1 MSTSTAGN
9 KDARKH
15 QTPKSIATRRSI
27 LDATVRCF
35 VEIGYHRTT
44 TTEIS
49 KRADVTRGA
58 VQYYFPTTPDVL
70 RASIEYLLEE
80 WTDAYTEAL
89 KLRPPEANKYE
100 FAIDTY
106 WEFLKNPLYTAW
118 QELIAASRTDE
129 ELQKIVQHASI
140 INDVRRREMGHEIM
154 PELDELASD
163 DFSLGRDFGRV
174 LLEGLSTTQLTYDR
188 DRREQAIINLLK
200 KTVTNFWEE
209 AEEKARSGKAD

>member
-1 MSTSTAGN
+1 MSTSEITTD
-9 KDARKH
+9 DAKKH
-15 QTPKSIATRRSI
+15 QTPKSIATRKSI

-70 RASIEYLLEE
+70 RASIEHLLAE
-80 WTDAYTEAL
+80 WTSEYTEAL
-89 KLRPPEANKYE
+89 KQQPAGTNKYE

-106 WEFLKNPLYTAW
+106 WTFIKNPLYVAW
-118 QELIAASRTDE
+118 QELQAASRTDD
-129 ELQKIVQHASI
+129 ELQKIVSDASI
-140 INDVRRREMGHEIM
+140 INDVQRREMGHEIM
-154 PELDELASD
+154 PELNDVASD

-174 LLEGLSTTQLTYDR
+174 MLEGLSVVKLTYDR
-188 DRREQAIINLLK
+188 SRREEAILDLLK
-200 KTVTNFWEE
+200 KTVTQFWEE
-209 AEEKARSGKAD
+209 AEQKADA

>member
-1 MSTSTAGN
+1 MSTSTAGS

-15 QTPKSIATRRSI
+15 QTPKSIATRRCI

-80 WTDAYTEAL
+80 WTQAYTEAL
-89 KLRPPEANKYE
+89 KLRPPETNKYE

-106 WEFLKNPLYTAW
+106 WEFLKNPLYIAW
-118 QELIAASRTDE
+118 QELIGASRTDE
-129 ELQKIVQHASI
+129 ELQKIVQDASI

-209 AEEKARSGKAD
+209 AEEKASSSKAD